1 MRMSGLL
8 GCVVLAA
15 PLIVSC
21 VSNETEK
28 VDGAKSEGS
37 PEESPAPVGQTEE
50 SSESYIVSEDIYN
63 ETFSEIENLI
73 SKLDAAIR
81 EKNYEEWLR
90 NLSEEYISFTSRPDF
105 LQSASQSPLLQKSNI
120 TLKTLRDYFLS
131 VVVPSHAQATL
142 TRLDFM
148 DGTHVKAIT
157 IIRGEPVIL
166 YLLVKVAGRWV
177 VGIW

>member
-1 MRMSGLL
+1 MRNSGLL
-8 GCVVLAA
+8 CCIIIAA
-15 PLIVSC
+15 LLILSC

-28 VDGAKSEGS
+28 VNGARPEGS
-37 PEESPAPVGQTEE
+37 PEESSAPAEPVEE
-50 SSESYIVSEDIYN
+50 PSESFAVTEDIYN

-73 SKLDAAIR
+73 SKLDATIK

-90 NLSEEYISFTSRPDF
+90 NLSEEYISFTSRPEF

-120 TLKTLRDYFLS
+120 TLKTLKDYFLS

-142 TRLDFM
+142 ARLDFM
-148 DGTHVKAIT
+148 DETHVKAIT
-157 IIRGEPVIL
+157 IIREEPVIL
-166 YLLVKVAGRWV
+166 YLLVKVDGRWM